1 MIAGELKRIIEGPVS
16 ESEEHIAISYGSVDT
31 DKTPY
36 PTVARVSAP
45 RDGGINLEFLIADS
59 TTHDAD
65 VMAAV
70 RREVHWL
77 FLEKKRSRSL
87 GVCTLPL
94 HDRCQRLQSRSL
106 GLGIRDA
113 QPRAARMH
121 VDRVTL
127 RPPPL

>member
-1 MIAGELKRIIEGPVS
+1 MITGELKRIIEVPVS
-16 ESEEHIAISYGSVDT
+16 ENEEHIAITYGSVDT

-77 FLEKKRSRSL
+77 FLEKNEADPWAYARYHCTTGANVYSRVHWGWVS
-87 GVCTLPL
+87 GTPNPE
-94 HDRCQRLQSRSL
+94 RQGATPRQRVGHRTP
-106 GLGIRDA
+106 A
-113 QPRAARMH
+113 
-121 VDRVTL
+121 
-127 RPPPL
+127 